1 MHIKGLKS
9 EWYANL
15 NDFEKAV
22 VWKWISRITVLVV
35 AIVGFALILYSV
47 LTSATEAEGCSS
59 VWQSGSLQ
67 NYVLQEFKSSHP
79 CDS

>member
-35 AIVGFALILYSV
+35 AIVGFALILYSGIDF
-47 LTSATEAEGCSS
+47 S
-59 VWQSGSLQ
+59 
-67 NYVLQEFKSSHP
+67 Y
-79 CDS
+79 